1 MMDSDQDSLGT
12 GKVSRRWPIESQEEP
27 ISVIRE
33 ETEEELKADTD
44 HTRPLTSKG
53 RLQTHFPPKSRPT
66 SSQRKY
72 PHHPGSARSRGSS
85 QAGTDSK
92 KTISRANSRKSR
104 PESSGSRLSRL
115 GPDLDHSE
123 SDEENLPHRPRDHPP
138 EIDFTTVDINDE
150 TAFDTDLEDKGS
162 GTTPGVSLDL
172 VADFQYLRTAYAI
185 DTNLKFSD
193 NLFAALNEEEFTPT
207 ELLFLL
213 RCQETTT
220 AYDPTGRTAYIEGCK
235 KVGVVPASYF
245 LRHMNDPHLSMKH
258 HGLGAQGMRAIA
270 MSLVSNT
277 SVLTLDL
284 SDNWL
289 GHPGGHAVCEML
301 RDNCFITHLDL
312 SDNKFGLQTSES
324 LSRTLQQNSTLTH
337 VTLSGNNFD
346 DKAAVHFSDALMNT
360 TKLEYLDLSRNL
372 FGESAGIVLGP
383 AIADNSSLKE
393 INLSWNSIRRKGA
406 VAIAQGVKNNI
417 YLKKINLAWNG
428 FGLEGAIALGDALKG
443 NQTLEELDLTN
454 NRVTPE
460 GAVLIGKGVSVNETL
475 TTLRL
480 GRNPMQTAGCYGICA
495 AILRNPNC
503 ALREIDFK
511 DILVNKDFDD
521 IFKQVQEQI
530 PDIKMRHGGMEPPKK
545 PRARI
550 HPMVKLT
557 NYIEKN
563 NLRLVDF
570 FNKFDKDGSMSV
582 TYEEFQQGI
591 ECARAALQK
600 LVKSESLQ
608 DTGIKLT
615 QEEVQILLNELDSD
629 GDGEINFSEMVSG
642 HTGFQES
649 QQENINVILT
659 ASQPRPVTT

>member
-1 MMDSDQDSLGT
+1 MEQELSEKDSTNT
-12 GKVSRRWPIESQEEP
+12 GKAVKRWPIESQEEP

-33 ETEEELKADTD
+33 ETEEELKAATD
-44 HTRPLTSKG
+44 HVRPVTSKG
-53 RLQTHFPPKSRPT
+53 RLQTHFPQQSRP
-66 SSQRKY
+66 SSSKKY
-72 PHHPGSARSRGSS
+72 PRPGSTRSTGSS
-85 QAGTDSK
+85 RPGTGSR
-92 KTISRANSRKSR
+92 KTVSRASSRKSR
-104 PESSGSRLSRL
+104 PESSGSRLERF
-115 GPDLDHSE
+115 GPGSDHSE
-123 SDEENLPHRPRDHPP
+123 SDDEIPHKPREHLP
-138 EIDFTTVDINDE
+138 EIADFTTVDINDE
-150 TAFDTDLEDKGS
+150 KAFDTDLEDK
-162 GTTPGVSLDL
+162 
-172 VADFQYLRTAYAI
+172 
-185 DTNLKFSD
+185 
-193 NLFAALNEEEFTPT
+193 
-207 ELLFLL
+207 
-213 RCQETTT
+213 ETTT

-258 HGLGAQGMRAIA
+258 HGLGSQGMRAIA

-312 SDNKFGLQTSES
+312 SDNKFGLQTAES
-324 LSRTLQQNSTLTH
+324 LSQTLQQNSTLTH
-337 VTLSGNNFD
+337 VTLSGNDFD
-346 DKAAVHFSDALMNT
+346 DKAAVHFSDAIMNT
-360 TKLEYLDLSRNL
+360 TKLEYLNLSHNL
-372 FGESAGIVLGP
+372 FGENAGIILGP

-393 INLSWNSIRRKGA
+393 LDLSWNSIRRKGA
-406 VAIAQGVKNNI
+406 VAIAQGIKNNV
-417 YLKKINLAWNG
+417 YMKKINLAWNG
-428 FGLEGAIALGDALKG
+428 FGLEGSIAFGDALKG
-443 NQTLEELDLTN
+443 NQVLEELDLTN
-454 NRVTPE
+454 NRITSE

-475 TTLRL
+475 TTIRL

-503 ALREIDFK
+503 ALKELDFK

-521 IFKQVQEQI
+521 IFKQVQEQV

-591 ECARAALQK
+591 E
-600 LVKSESLQ
+600 

-615 QEEVQILLNELDSD
+615 QEEVQILLSELDSD

-659 ASQPRPVTT
+659 ATQPRPVTT

>member
-1 MMDSDQDSLGT
+1 MDQESSEKENTNT
-12 GKVSRRWPIESQEEP
+12 GKAVKRWPIESQEEP

-33 ETEEELKADTD
+33 ETEEELKAATD
-44 HTRPLTSKG
+44 QVRPVTSKG
-53 RLQTHFPPKSRPT
+53 RLQTHFPQQSRP
-66 SSQRKY
+66 SSSKKY
-72 PHHPGSARSRGSS
+72 PRPGSTRSTGSS
-85 QAGTDSK
+85 RPGTGSR
-92 KTISRANSRKSR
+92 KTVSRASSRKSR
-104 PESSGSRLSRL
+104 PESSGSRLERF
-115 GPDLDHSE
+115 GPGSDHSE
-123 SDEENLPHRPRDHPP
+123 SDDEIPHKPRDHLP
-138 EIDFTTVDINDE
+138 EIADFTTVDINDE
-150 TAFDTDLEDKGS
+150 KAFDTDLEDK
-162 GTTPGVSLDL
+162 
-172 VADFQYLRTAYAI
+172 
-185 DTNLKFSD
+185 
-193 NLFAALNEEEFTPT
+193 
-207 ELLFLL
+207 
-213 RCQETTT
+213 ETTT

-258 HGLGAQGMRAIA
+258 HGLGSQGMRAIA

-312 SDNKFGLQTSES
+312 SDNKFGLQTAES
-324 LSRTLQQNSTLTH
+324 LSQTLQQNSTLTH
-337 VTLSGNNFD
+337 VTLSGNDFD
-346 DKAAVHFSDALMNT
+346 DKAAVHFSDAIMNT
-360 TKLEYLDLSRNL
+360 TKLEYLNLSHNL
-372 FGESAGIVLGP
+372 FGENAGIILGP

-393 INLSWNSIRRKGA
+393 LDLSWNSIRRKGA
-406 VAIAQGVKNNI
+406 VAIAQGIKNNV
-417 YLKKINLAWNG
+417 YMKKINLAWNG
-428 FGLEGAIALGDALKG
+428 FGLEGSIAFGDALKG
-443 NQTLEELDLTN
+443 NQVLEELDLTN
-454 NRVTPE
+454 NRITSE

-475 TTLRL
+475 TTIRL

-503 ALREIDFK
+503 ALKELDFK

-521 IFKQVQEQI
+521 IFKQVQEQV

-591 ECARAALQK
+591 E
-600 LVKSESLQ
+600 
-608 DTGIKLT
+608 DTGIKLS
-615 QEEVQILLNELDSD
+615 QEEVQILLSELDSD

-659 ASQPRPVTT
+659 ATQPRPVTT

>member
-1 MMDSDQDSLGT
+1 MDQESSEKENTNT
-12 GKVSRRWPIESQEEP
+12 GKAVKRWPIESQEEP

-33 ETEEELKADTD
+33 ETEEELKAATD
-44 HTRPLTSKG
+44 QVRPVTSKG
-53 RLQTHFPPKSRPT
+53 RLQTHFPQQSRP
-66 SSQRKY
+66 SSSKKY
-72 PHHPGSARSRGSS
+72 PRPGSTRSTGSS
-85 QAGTDSK
+85 RPGTGSR
-92 KTISRANSRKSR
+92 KTVSRASSRKSR
-104 PESSGSRLSRL
+104 PESSGSRLERF
-115 GPDLDHSE
+115 GPSSDHSE
-123 SDEENLPHRPRDHPP
+123 SDDEIPHKPREHLP
-138 EIDFTTVDINDE
+138 EIADFTTVDINDE
-150 TAFDTDLEDKGS
+150 KAFDTDLEDK
-162 GTTPGVSLDL
+162 
-172 VADFQYLRTAYAI
+172 
-185 DTNLKFSD
+185 
-193 NLFAALNEEEFTPT
+193 
-207 ELLFLL
+207 
-213 RCQETTT
+213 ETTT

-258 HGLGAQGMRAIA
+258 HGLGSQGMRAIA

-312 SDNKFGLQTSES
+312 SDNKFGLQTAES
-324 LSRTLQQNSTLTH
+324 LSQTLQQNSTLTH
-337 VTLSGNNFD
+337 VTLSGNDFD
-346 DKAAVHFSDALMNT
+346 DKAAVHFSDAIMNT
-360 TKLEYLDLSRNL
+360 TKLEYLNLSHNL
-372 FGESAGIVLGP
+372 FGENAGIILGP

-393 INLSWNSIRRKGA
+393 LDLSWNSIRRKGA
-406 VAIAQGVKNNI
+406 VAIAQGIKNNV
-417 YLKKINLAWNG
+417 YMKKINLAWNG
-428 FGLEGAIALGDALKG
+428 FGLEGSIAFGDALKG
-443 NQTLEELDLTN
+443 NQVLEELDLTN
-454 NRVTPE
+454 NRITSE

-475 TTLRL
+475 TTIRL

-503 ALREIDFK
+503 ALRELDFK

-521 IFKQVQEQI
+521 IFKQVQEQV

-591 ECARAALQK
+591 E
-600 LVKSESLQ
+600 

-615 QEEVQILLNELDSD
+615 QEEVQILLSELDSD

-659 ASQPRPVTT
+659 ATQPRPVTT

>member
-1 MMDSDQDSLGT
+1 MEQESSEKENTNT
-12 GKVSRRWPIESQEEP
+12 GKAVKRWPIESQEEP

-33 ETEEELKADTD
+33 ETEEELKAATD
-44 HTRPLTSKG
+44 QVRPVTSKG
-53 RLQTHFPPKSRPT
+53 RLQTHFPQQSRP
-66 SSQRKY
+66 SSSKKY
-72 PHHPGSARSRGSS
+72 PRPGSTRSTGSS
-85 QAGTDSK
+85 RPGTGSR
-92 KTISRANSRKSR
+92 KTVSRASSRKSR
-104 PESSGSRLSRL
+104 PESSGSRLERF
-115 GPDLDHSE
+115 GPGSDHSE
-123 SDEENLPHRPRDHPP
+123 SDDEIPHKPREHLP
-138 EIDFTTVDINDE
+138 EIADFTTVDINDE
-150 TAFDTDLEDKGS
+150 KAFDTDLEDKGA
-162 GTTPGVSLDL
+162 GAAPGVSIDL

-193 NLFAALNEEEFTPT
+193 NLFAALK
-207 ELLFLL
+207 
-213 RCQETTT
+213 TTT

-258 HGLGAQGMRAIA
+258 HGLGSQGMRAIA

-312 SDNKFGLQTSES
+312 SDNKFGLQTAES
-324 LSRTLQQNSTLTH
+324 LSQTLQQNSTLTH
-337 VTLSGNNFD
+337 VTLSGNDFD
-346 DKAAVHFSDALMNT
+346 DKAAVHFSDAIMNT
-360 TKLEYLDLSRNL
+360 TKLEYLNLSHNL
-372 FGESAGIVLGP
+372 FGENAGIILGP

-393 INLSWNSIRRKGA
+393 LDLSWNSIRRKGA
-406 VAIAQGVKNNI
+406 VAIAQGIKNNV
-417 YLKKINLAWNG
+417 YMKKINLAWNG
-428 FGLEGAIALGDALKG
+428 FGLEGSIAFGDALKG
-443 NQTLEELDLTN
+443 NQVLEELDLTN
-454 NRVTPE
+454 NRITSE

-475 TTLRL
+475 TTIRL

-503 ALREIDFK
+503 ALKELDFK

-521 IFKQVQEQI
+521 IFKQVQEQV

-591 ECARAALQK
+591 E
-600 LVKSESLQ
+600 

-615 QEEVQILLNELDSD
+615 QEEVQILLSELDSD

-659 ASQPRPVTT
+659 ATQPRPVTT

>member
-1 MMDSDQDSLGT
+1 MEQESSEKENTNT
-12 GKVSRRWPIESQEEP
+12 GKAVKRWPIESQEEP

-33 ETEEELKADTD
+33 ETEEELKAATD
-44 HTRPLTSKG
+44 QVRPVTSKG
-53 RLQTHFPPKSRPT
+53 RLQTHFPQQSRP
-66 SSQRKY
+66 SSSKKY
-72 PHHPGSARSRGSS
+72 PRPGSTRSTGSS
-85 QAGTDSK
+85 RPGTGSR
-92 KTISRANSRKSR
+92 KTVSRASSRKSR
-104 PESSGSRLSRL
+104 PESSGSRLERF
-115 GPDLDHSE
+115 GPGSDHSE
-123 SDEENLPHRPRDHPP
+123 SDDEIPHKPREHLP
-138 EIDFTTVDINDE
+138 EIADFTTVDINDE
-150 TAFDTDLEDKGS
+150 KAFDTDLEDK
-162 GTTPGVSLDL
+162 
-172 VADFQYLRTAYAI
+172 
-185 DTNLKFSD
+185 
-193 NLFAALNEEEFTPT
+193 
-207 ELLFLL
+207 
-213 RCQETTT
+213 ETTT

-258 HGLGAQGMRAIA
+258 HGLGSQGMRAIA

-312 SDNKFGLQTSES
+312 SDNKFGLQTAES
-324 LSRTLQQNSTLTH
+324 LSQTLQQNSTLTH
-337 VTLSGNNFD
+337 VTLSGNDFD
-346 DKAAVHFSDALMNT
+346 DKAAVHFSDAIMNT
-360 TKLEYLDLSRNL
+360 TKLEYLNLSHNL
-372 FGESAGIVLGP
+372 FGENAGIILGP

-393 INLSWNSIRRKGA
+393 LDLSWNSIRRKGA
-406 VAIAQGVKNNI
+406 VAIAQGIKNNV
-417 YLKKINLAWNG
+417 YMKKINLAWNG
-428 FGLEGAIALGDALKG
+428 FGLEGSIAFGDALKG
-443 NQTLEELDLTN
+443 NQVLEELDLTN
-454 NRVTPE
+454 NRITSE

-475 TTLRL
+475 TTIRL

-503 ALREIDFK
+503 ALRELDFK

-521 IFKQVQEQI
+521 IFKQVQEQV

-591 ECARAALQK
+591 E
-600 LVKSESLQ
+600 

-615 QEEVQILLNELDSD
+615 QEEVQILLSELDSD

-659 ASQPRPVTT
+659 ATQPRPVTT

>member
-1 MMDSDQDSLGT
+1 MLTRCEEEDEEGFSGNEADSEDEGYNDEIADPEHLLINMT
-12 GKVSRRWPIESQEEP
+12 VSRAS
-27 ISVIRE
+27 
-33 ETEEELKADTD
+33 
-44 HTRPLTSKG
+44 
-53 RLQTHFPPKSRPT
+53 
-66 SSQRKY
+66 
-72 PHHPGSARSRGSS
+72 
-85 QAGTDSK
+85 
-92 KTISRANSRKSR
+92 SRKSR
-104 PESSGSRLSRL
+104 PESSGSRLEKPRPGS
-115 GPDLDHSE
+115 DNSD
-123 SDEENLPHRPRDHPP
+123 SDEEIPTRPPLQP
-138 EIDFTTVDINDE
+138 EIDFTTVDISDE
-150 TAFDTDLEDKGS
+150 KAFDTDLEDKGAGS
-162 GTTPGVSLDL
+162 TPGVSIDL

-193 NLFAALNEEEFTPT
+193 NLFAALK
-207 ELLFLL
+207 
-213 RCQETTT
+213 TTT

-235 KVGVVPASYF
+235 KAGVVPASYF

-258 HGLGAQGMRAIA
+258 HGLGSQGMRAIA

-289 GHPGGHAVCEML
+289 GQHGGHAVCEML

-312 SDNKFGLQTSES
+312 SENKLGLQSAES
-324 LSRTLQQNSTLTH
+324 LSQVLQQNSTLTH
-337 VTLSGNNFD
+337 VTLSGNDFD
-346 DKAAVHFSDALMNT
+346 DKAAIHFSDAIMNS
-360 TKLEYLDLSRNL
+360 TKLEYLNLSHNL
-372 FGESAGIVLGP
+372 FGENAGVILGP

-393 INLSWNSIRRKGA
+393 LDLSWNSIRRKGA
-406 VAIAQGVKNNI
+406 VAIAHGLKNNV
-417 YLKKINLAWNG
+417 YMKKINLSWNG
-428 FGLEGAIALGDALKG
+428 FGLEGAIALGDCLKG
-443 NQTLEELDLTN
+443 NQVLEEVDLTN
-454 NRVTPE
+454 NRITSE
-460 GAVLIGKGVSVNETL
+460 GAVLIGKGVSANETL
-475 TTLRL
+475 TTLRM

-503 ALREIDFK
+503 GLREIDFK

-591 ECARAALQK
+591 E
-600 LVKSESLQ
+600 
-608 DTGIKLT
+608 DTGIKLS

-649 QQENINVILT
+649 QQENVNVILT
-659 ASQPRPVTT
+659 ATQARPVTT

>member
-1 MMDSDQDSLGT
+1 MLTRCEEEDEEGFSGNEADSEDEGYNDEIADPEHLLINMT
-12 GKVSRRWPIESQEEP
+12 VSRAS
-27 ISVIRE
+27 
-33 ETEEELKADTD
+33 
-44 HTRPLTSKG
+44 
-53 RLQTHFPPKSRPT
+53 
-66 SSQRKY
+66 
-72 PHHPGSARSRGSS
+72 
-85 QAGTDSK
+85 
-92 KTISRANSRKSR
+92 SRKSR
-104 PESSGSRLSRL
+104 PESSGSRLEKPRPGS
-115 GPDLDHSE
+115 DNSD
-123 SDEENLPHRPRDHPP
+123 SDEEIPTRPPLQP
-138 EIDFTTVDINDE
+138 EIDFTTVDISDE
-150 TAFDTDLEDKGS
+150 KAFDTDLEDK
-162 GTTPGVSLDL
+162 D
-172 VADFQYLRTAYAI
+172 
-185 DTNLKFSD
+185 
-193 NLFAALNEEEFTPT
+193 EEEYSLT
-207 ELLFLL
+207 ELLFLY
-213 RCQETTT
+213 RTNSETTT

-235 KVGVVPASYF
+235 KAGVVPASYF

-258 HGLGAQGMRAIA
+258 HGLGSQGMRAIA

-289 GHPGGHAVCEML
+289 GQHGGHAVCEML

-312 SDNKFGLQTSES
+312 SENKLGLQSAES
-324 LSRTLQQNSTLTH
+324 LSQVLQQNSTLTH
-337 VTLSGNNFD
+337 VTLSGNDFD
-346 DKAAVHFSDALMNT
+346 DKAAIHFSDAIMNS
-360 TKLEYLDLSRNL
+360 TKLEYLNLSHNL
-372 FGESAGIVLGP
+372 FGENAGVILGP

-393 INLSWNSIRRKGA
+393 LDLSWNSIRRKGA
-406 VAIAQGVKNNI
+406 VAIAHGLKNNV
-417 YLKKINLAWNG
+417 YMKKINLSWNG
-428 FGLEGAIALGDALKG
+428 FGLEGAIALGDCLKG
-443 NQTLEELDLTN
+443 NQVLEEVDLTN
-454 NRVTPE
+454 NRITSE
-460 GAVLIGKGVSVNETL
+460 GAVLIGKGVSANETL
-475 TTLRL
+475 TTLRM

-503 ALREIDFK
+503 GLREIDFK

-591 ECARAALQK
+591 ECAKAALQK
-600 LVKSESLQ
+600 LVKSETFK
-608 DTGIKLT
+608 DTGIKLS

-649 QQENINVILT
+649 QQENVNVILT
-659 ASQPRPVTT
+659 ATQARPVTT

>member
-1 MMDSDQDSLGT
+1 MDWMLTRCEEVDEEGLSGNEADSEDEGYNDEIADPDNLLLNMT
-12 GKVSRRWPIESQEEP
+12 VSRAS
-27 ISVIRE
+27 
-33 ETEEELKADTD
+33 
-44 HTRPLTSKG
+44 
-53 RLQTHFPPKSRPT
+53 
-66 SSQRKY
+66 
-72 PHHPGSARSRGSS
+72 
-85 QAGTDSK
+85 
-92 KTISRANSRKSR
+92 SRKSR
-104 PESSGSRLSRL
+104 PESSGSRLERF
-115 GPDLDHSE
+115 GPGSDHSE
-123 SDEENLPHRPRDHPP
+123 TSDDEIPHKPREHLP
-138 EIDFTTVDINDE
+138 EIADFTTVDINDE
-150 TAFDTDLEDKGS
+150 KAFDTDLEDK
-162 GTTPGVSLDL
+162 
-172 VADFQYLRTAYAI
+172 
-185 DTNLKFSD
+185 
-193 NLFAALNEEEFTPT
+193 
-207 ELLFLL
+207 
-213 RCQETTT
+213 ETTT

-258 HGLGAQGMRAIA
+258 HGLGSQGMRAIA

-312 SDNKFGLQTSES
+312 SDNKFGLQTAES
-324 LSRTLQQNSTLTH
+324 LSQTLQQNSTLTH
-337 VTLSGNNFD
+337 VTLSGNDFD
-346 DKAAVHFSDALMNT
+346 DKAAVHFSDAIMNT
-360 TKLEYLDLSRNL
+360 TKLEYLNLSHNL
-372 FGESAGIVLGP
+372 FGENAGIILGP

-393 INLSWNSIRRKGA
+393 LDLSWNSIRRKGA
-406 VAIAQGVKNNI
+406 VAIAQGIKNNV
-417 YLKKINLAWNG
+417 YMKKINLAWNG
-428 FGLEGAIALGDALKG
+428 FGLEGSIAFGDALKG
-443 NQTLEELDLTN
+443 NQVLEELDLTN
-454 NRVTPE
+454 NRITSE

-475 TTLRL
+475 TTIRL

-503 ALREIDFK
+503 ALKELDFK

-521 IFKQVQEQI
+521 IFKQVQEQV

-591 ECARAALQK
+591 E
-600 LVKSESLQ
+600 

-615 QEEVQILLNELDSD
+615 QEEVQILLSELDSD

-659 ASQPRPVTT
+659 ATQPRPVTT

>member
-1 MMDSDQDSLGT
+1 MDQESSEKENTNT
-12 GKVSRRWPIESQEEP
+12 GKAVKRWPIESQEEP

-33 ETEEELKADTD
+33 ETEEELKAATD
-44 HTRPLTSKG
+44 QVRPVTSKG
-53 RLQTHFPPKSRPT
+53 RLQTHFPQQSRP
-66 SSQRKY
+66 SSSKKY
-72 PHHPGSARSRGSS
+72 PRPGSTRSTGSS
-85 QAGTDSK
+85 RPGTGSR
-92 KTISRANSRKSR
+92 KTVSRASSRKSR
-104 PESSGSRLSRL
+104 PESSGSRLERF
-115 GPDLDHSE
+115 GPGSDHSE
-123 SDEENLPHRPRDHPP
+123 SDDEIPHKPREHLP
-138 EIDFTTVDINDE
+138 EIADFTTVDINDE
-150 TAFDTDLEDKGS
+150 KAFDTDLEDK
-162 GTTPGVSLDL
+162 
-172 VADFQYLRTAYAI
+172 
-185 DTNLKFSD
+185 
-193 NLFAALNEEEFTPT
+193 
-207 ELLFLL
+207 
-213 RCQETTT
+213 ETTT

-258 HGLGAQGMRAIA
+258 HGLGSQGMRAIA

-312 SDNKFGLQTSES
+312 SDNKFGLQTAES
-324 LSRTLQQNSTLTH
+324 LSQTLQQNSTLTH
-337 VTLSGNNFD
+337 VTLSGNDFD
-346 DKAAVHFSDALMNT
+346 DKAAVHFSDAIMNT
-360 TKLEYLDLSRNL
+360 TKLEYLNLSHNL
-372 FGESAGIVLGP
+372 FGENAGIILGP

-393 INLSWNSIRRKGA
+393 LDLSWNSIRRKGA
-406 VAIAQGVKNNI
+406 VAIAQGIKNNV
-417 YLKKINLAWNG
+417 YMKKINLAWNG
-428 FGLEGAIALGDALKG
+428 FGLEGSIAFGDALKG
-443 NQTLEELDLTN
+443 NQVLEELDLTN
-454 NRVTPE
+454 NRITSE

-475 TTLRL
+475 TTIRL

-503 ALREIDFK
+503 ALKELDFK

-521 IFKQVQEQI
+521 IFKQVQEQV

-591 ECARAALQK
+591 E
-600 LVKSESLQ
+600 

-615 QEEVQILLNELDSD
+615 QEEVQILLSELDSD

-659 ASQPRPVTT
+659 ATQPRPVTT

>member
-1 MMDSDQDSLGT
+1 MEQESTEKDIEHT
-12 GKVSRRWPIESQEEP
+12 NAVRRRLLESQEEP

-33 ETEEELKADTD
+33 ETEEELKANDV
-44 HTRPLTSKG
+44 TRPLTSKG
-53 RLQTHFPPKSRPT
+53 RLQTHFPQQSRPL
-66 SSQRKY
+66 SSKNKY
-72 PHHPGSARSRGSS
+72 PRPGSTRSQGSS
-85 QAGTDSK
+85 RPGTGSR
-92 KTISRANSRKSR
+92 KTVSRASSRKSR
-104 PESSGSRLSRL
+104 PESRGSRLEKSIP
-115 GPDLDHSE
+115 GSDHSE
-123 SDEENLPHRPRDHPP
+123 SDEEIQTKPRDRVP
-138 EIDFTTVDINDE
+138 EIDFTTVDISDE
-150 TAFDTDLEDKGS
+150 KAFDTDLEDKGA
-162 GTTPGVSLDL
+162 GAAPGVSIDL

-193 NLFAALNEEEFTPT
+193 NLFAALK
-207 ELLFLL
+207 
-213 RCQETTT
+213 TTT

-258 HGLGAQGMRAIA
+258 HGLGSQGMRAIA

-289 GHPGGHAVCEML
+289 GQQGGHAVCEML
-301 RDNCFITHLDL
+301 RDNCFITHLNL
-312 SDNKFGLQTSES
+312 SDNKLGLQSAES
-324 LSRTLQQNSTLTH
+324 LSQILQQNSTLTH
-337 VTLSGNNFD
+337 VTLSGNDFD
-346 DKAAVHFSDALMNT
+346 DKAAVHLSDAITNT
-360 TKLEYLDLSRNL
+360 TKLEYLNLSHNL
-372 FGESAGIVLGP
+372 FGENAGVILGP

-393 INLSWNSIRRKGA
+393 LDLSWNSMRRKGA
-406 VAIAQGVKNNI
+406 VAIAQGLKNNV
-417 YLKKINLAWNG
+417 YMKKINLAWNG
-428 FGLEGAIALGDALKG
+428 FGLEGTIALGDALKG
-443 NQTLEELDLTN
+443 NQVLEELDLTN
-454 NRVTPE
+454 NRITSE
-460 GAVLIGKGVSVNETL
+460 GAVLIGKGVSLNETL
-475 TTLRL
+475 TVLRM

-495 AILRNPNC
+495 AILRNPNS
-503 ALREIDFK
+503 ALKEIDFR
-511 DILVNKDFDD
+511 DILVNKDFND

-530 PDIKMRHGGMEPPKK
+530 PDIKMRHGGMEPPMK

-582 TYEEFQQGI
+582 TYAEFQQGI
-591 ECARAALQK
+591 E
-600 LVKSESLQ
+600 
-608 DTGIKLT
+608 DTGIKLSHD
-615 QEEVQILLNELDSD
+615 EVQILLKELDSD

-659 ASQPRPVTT
+659 ATQARPVTT

>member
-1 MMDSDQDSLGT
+1 MLTRCEEEDEEGFSGNEADSEDEGYNDEIADPEHLLINMT
-12 GKVSRRWPIESQEEP
+12 VSRAS
-27 ISVIRE
+27 
-33 ETEEELKADTD
+33 
-44 HTRPLTSKG
+44 
-53 RLQTHFPPKSRPT
+53 
-66 SSQRKY
+66 
-72 PHHPGSARSRGSS
+72 
-85 QAGTDSK
+85 
-92 KTISRANSRKSR
+92 SRKSR
-104 PESSGSRLSRL
+104 PESSGSRLEKPRPGS
-115 GPDLDHSE
+115 DNSD
-123 SDEENLPHRPRDHPP
+123 SDEEIPTRPPLQP
-138 EIDFTTVDINDE
+138 EIDFTTVDISDE
-150 TAFDTDLEDKGS
+150 KAFDTDLEDK
-162 GTTPGVSLDL
+162 
-172 VADFQYLRTAYAI
+172 
-185 DTNLKFSD
+185 
-193 NLFAALNEEEFTPT
+193 
-207 ELLFLL
+207 
-213 RCQETTT
+213 ETTT

-235 KVGVVPASYF
+235 KAGVVPASYF

-258 HGLGAQGMRAIA
+258 HGLGSQGMRAIA

-289 GHPGGHAVCEML
+289 GQHGGHAVCEML

-312 SDNKFGLQTSES
+312 SENKLGLQSAES
-324 LSRTLQQNSTLTH
+324 LSQVLQQNSTLTH
-337 VTLSGNNFD
+337 VTLSGNDFD
-346 DKAAVHFSDALMNT
+346 DKAAIHFSDAIMNS
-360 TKLEYLDLSRNL
+360 TKLEYLNLSHNL
-372 FGESAGIVLGP
+372 FGENAGVILGP

-393 INLSWNSIRRKGA
+393 LDLSWNSIRRKGA
-406 VAIAQGVKNNI
+406 VAIAHGLKNNV
-417 YLKKINLAWNG
+417 YMKKINLSWNG
-428 FGLEGAIALGDALKG
+428 FGLEGAIALGDCLKG
-443 NQTLEELDLTN
+443 NQVLEEVDLTN
-454 NRVTPE
+454 NRITSE
-460 GAVLIGKGVSVNETL
+460 GAVLIGKGVSANETL
-475 TTLRL
+475 TTLRM

-503 ALREIDFK
+503 GLREIDFK

-591 ECARAALQK
+591 ECAKAALQK
-600 LVKSESLQ
+600 LVKSETFK
-608 DTGIKLT
+608 DTGIKLS

-649 QQENINVILT
+649 QQENVNVILT
-659 ASQPRPVTT
+659 ATQARPVTT

>member
-1 MMDSDQDSLGT
+1 MSEKDSTNT
-12 GKVSRRWPIESQEEP
+12 GKAVKRWPIESQEEP

-33 ETEEELKADTD
+33 ETEEELKAATD
-44 HTRPLTSKG
+44 HVRPVTSKG
-53 RLQTHFPPKSRPT
+53 RLQTHFPQQSRP
-66 SSQRKY
+66 SSSKKY
-72 PHHPGSARSRGSS
+72 PRPGSTRSTGSS
-85 QAGTDSK
+85 RPGTGSR
-92 KTISRANSRKSR
+92 KTVSRASSRKSR
-104 PESSGSRLSRL
+104 PESSGSRLERF
-115 GPDLDHSE
+115 GPGSDHSE
-123 SDEENLPHRPRDHPP
+123 SDDEIPHKPREHLP
-138 EIDFTTVDINDE
+138 EIADFTTVDINDE
-150 TAFDTDLEDKGS
+150 KAFDTDLEDK
-162 GTTPGVSLDL
+162 
-172 VADFQYLRTAYAI
+172 
-185 DTNLKFSD
+185 
-193 NLFAALNEEEFTPT
+193 
-207 ELLFLL
+207 
-213 RCQETTT
+213 ETTT

-258 HGLGAQGMRAIA
+258 HGLGSQGMRAIA

-312 SDNKFGLQTSES
+312 SDNKFGLQTAES
-324 LSRTLQQNSTLTH
+324 LSQTLQQNSTLTH
-337 VTLSGNNFD
+337 VTLSGNDFD
-346 DKAAVHFSDALMNT
+346 DKAAVHFSDAIMNT
-360 TKLEYLDLSRNL
+360 TKLEYLNLSHNL
-372 FGESAGIVLGP
+372 FGENAGIILGP

-393 INLSWNSIRRKGA
+393 LDLSWNSIRRKGA
-406 VAIAQGVKNNI
+406 VAIAQGIKNNV
-417 YLKKINLAWNG
+417 YMKKINLAWNG
-428 FGLEGAIALGDALKG
+428 FGLEGSIAFGDALKG
-443 NQTLEELDLTN
+443 NQVLEELDLTN
-454 NRVTPE
+454 NRITSE

-475 TTLRL
+475 TTIRL

-503 ALREIDFK
+503 ALKELDFK

-521 IFKQVQEQI
+521 IFKQVQEQV

-591 ECARAALQK
+591 E
-600 LVKSESLQ
+600 

-615 QEEVQILLNELDSD
+615 QEEVQILLSELDSD

-659 ASQPRPVTT
+659 ATQPRPVTT